1 MAARESQHH
10 SLPVVDFFSADSG
23 TRGEVMGR
31 ESSAFQQPLKPPP
44 PLSLRTRESSALALK
59 HIFDQIY
66 SSADSNPSN
75 NNSCSSRPH
84 DRRDNT
90 ELHALNRDA
99 SNAAFQGARNQVSP
113 SGWQVNTIPEEHRM
127 CKPDMDSSFSKV
139 QPQVFAAN
147 TSNLGTSA
155 LAPPLVQSGNLPLFQ
170 TGLPQAVSR
179 PSSSSPSLRQ
189 PTAQL
194 TIFYSGTVNVY
205 DDVPADKANAIM
217 LLAGTGNSWS
227 MKPSNEGEK
236 ERIPAK
242 LSSPSPPLHMGVPQ
256 PTAVSMAGSASTASA
271 TPTTG
276 KTMGFSAPNMTTN
289 TLPNTVST
297 PSTPS
302 SASSMPIEPK
312 TQAVPKRP
320 HAGIELPHA
329 RKASLARFLEK
340 RKDRVQVKQPEVTP
354 LGEEKGEI
362 SRDERPSSPKKP
374 YLTGLSSPTFK
385 Q

>member
-1 MAARESQHH
+1 
-10 SLPVVDFFSADSG
+10 
-23 TRGEVMGR
+23 
-31 ESSAFQQPLKPPP
+31 
-44 PLSLRTRESSALALK
+44 
-59 HIFDQIY
+59 
-66 SSADSNPSN
+66 
-75 NNSCSSRPH
+75 
-84 DRRDNT
+84 
-90 ELHALNRDA
+90 
-99 SNAAFQGARNQVSP
+99 
-113 SGWQVNTIPEEHRM
+113 M
-127 CKPDMDSSFSKV
+127 CKPDMESSFSKV

-147 TSNLGTSA
+147 TSNLGTPA
-155 LAPPLVQSGNLPLFQ
+155 LAPPLVQGGNLPMFQ

-217 LLAGTGNSWS
+217 LLAGSGNSWS
-227 MKPSNEGEK
+227 MKAANEWEK
-236 ERIPAK
+236 ERTPAK
-242 LSSPSPPLHMGVPQ
+242 PSSPSPPLHMGVPQ
-256 PTAVSMAGSASTASA
+256 PTAVAMVGSPGTPSA

-276 KTMGFSAPNMTTN
+276 KTMGFSLPSAPNMTTN
-289 TLPNTVST
+289 TIVNTVST

-312 TQAVPKRP
+312 PQSAPKRP

-354 LGEEKGEI
+354 LSEEKGEI

-374 YLTGLSSPTFK
+374 CLTGLASPTF
-385 Q
+385 